1 MLDNKLPGG
10 QCGLGELLDKQLHAA
25 VATWLSVFKFRTFN
39 VDQSVY
45 PSCSHAT
52 ESRVVSQSLF
62 HGKVTVYAA
71 ALPETRG

>member
-45 PSCSHAT
+45 PSCSTPLKAASSV
-52 ESRVVSQSLF
+52 SRCGPVSWKGHSVCSCL
-62 HGKVTVYAA
+62 A
-71 ALPETRG
+71 